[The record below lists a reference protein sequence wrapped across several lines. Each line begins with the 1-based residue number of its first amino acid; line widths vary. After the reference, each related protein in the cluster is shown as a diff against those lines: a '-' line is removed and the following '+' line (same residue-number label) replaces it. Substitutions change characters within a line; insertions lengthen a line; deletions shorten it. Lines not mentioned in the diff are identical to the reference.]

1 MSASPSASSKRT
13 NPLLLLIEV
22 PAVIVLFIMMIHVT
36 ANALLRAFAS
46 SPIPNTLEITQYI
59 YLPIIALLGFMA
71 AQARGEHI
79 VADLVTHYFP
89 KWARRGVLAGGY
101 ILGVVVMFGFAWYG
115 LEEALHARDIGKT
128 AGVSTVVA
136 WPVYFLVPLAFGVL
150 TVQLALAAVR
160 ALRGAEDDTDPIDD
174 ELSRINEEVEA
185 EESATAGHISTPS
198 ASTTATPDSEKK

>member
-1 MSASPSASSKRT
+1 MSASPSASSRRQ

-22 PAVIVLFIMMIHVT
+22 PAVIVLFVMMIHVT

-46 SPIPNTLEITQYI
+46 HPIPNTLEITQYV

-89 KWARRGVLAGGY
+89 LQVRRAVLFCGY
-101 ILGVVVMFGFAWYG
+101 ALGVVVMFGFAWFG

-128 AGVSTVVA
+128 AGVSTVVS
-136 WPVYFLVPLAFGVL
+136 WPVYFLVPISFGVL
-150 TVQLALAAVR
+150 TVQLAFAAARV
-160 ALRGAEDDTDPIDD
+160 LRGAEDDTDVIDD
-174 ELSRINEEVEA
+174 EVARINEEIEG
-185 EESATAGHISTPS
+185 ELGSSSANSTL
-198 ASTTATPDSEKK
+198 PDSEKK